1 MDIIFQD
8 DNLVAI
14 NKPAGLLV
22 HRSDIDRHETQNA
35 VDLMR
40 EQLGQKVYPV
50 HRLDKP
56 TAGVLVFALNSD
68 MARQMMQVFMG
79 AGVNK
84 TYLAIVRGYLPEQGT
99 IDYALKEQLDKMTD
113 AKAQQDKEAQPAISH
128 YQRLATVE
136 LPLPVGRYASYRC
149 SLAQLQPETG
159 RKHQLRRH
167 MKHIFHPIA
176 GDTTH
181 GDGAQNKFFR
191 EHFECHQL
199 LLAATGLAFN
209 HPITNLPVN
218 ITAPL
223 DAVFSRIIAEC
234 WETTPDIPSA

>member
-79 AGVNK
+79 AGVKK
-84 TYLAIVRGYLPEQGT
+84 TYLALVRGYLPEQGS
-99 IDYALKEQLDKMTD
+99 IDYPLKEQLDKMTD

-136 LPLPVGRYASYRC
+136 LPFAVGRYASCRY
-149 SLAQLQPETG
+149 SLAMLQPETG

-167 MKHIFHPIA
+167 MNISSTP
-176 GDTTH
+176 
-181 GDGAQNKFFR
+181 
-191 EHFECHQL
+191 
-199 LLAATGLAFN
+199 LLAIPRTAMVRK
-209 HPITNLPVN
+209 TNSFGSILN
-218 ITAPL
+218 AI
-223 DAVFSRIIAEC
+223 SC
-234 WETTPDIPSA
+234 C